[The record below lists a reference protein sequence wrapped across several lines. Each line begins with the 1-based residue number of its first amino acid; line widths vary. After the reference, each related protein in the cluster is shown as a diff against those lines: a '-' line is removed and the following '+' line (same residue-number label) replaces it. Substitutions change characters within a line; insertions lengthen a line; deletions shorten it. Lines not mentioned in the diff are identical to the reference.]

1 MDKEVAFEIDQY
13 VDAHKDEILADLARL
28 VRIPSVS
35 KPGGGAPAPFGEDC
49 ARVLAEAVAMAA
61 EKGMDAKNYDNWYA
75 LAVRGTG
82 AHTIGIFSHLD
93 VVEAG
98 SGWTFPPFEMT
109 EKDGWLFGR
118 GVADDKIAAVMG
130 MHTAKALDTLGLAP
144 HLQLLLFLGVN
155 EENGML
161 DIDRY
166 LQEHEQPEFNL
177 VPDFKFPGSIGETGV
192 IKFKLHTQRRFAC
205 LTGFRG
211 GEAGKRLPLNA
222 SASYTG
228 VEGGKLFAAAETQ
241 NGIAL
246 SGEGGVVHVTAEGRP
261 DSSWGAQDSVNAL
274 FALASFLSGNDAL
287 PDGDRSLLGVIAE
300 MTGAS
305 KGECF
310 AINRESPLFGATKC
324 TCTLAEETDSGLT
337 FHFDVRYPFEITGE
351 EIQTRISAFCA
362 QHGFELSGFQ
372 DTKPWLLNGEDPRL
386 NILCACWKDVSGR
399 DEKMGVGGGTYA
411 RKLKN
416 AVSYGPKDFSKCP
429 FIPKGHGEIHS
440 PDETRSVETVLNAV
454 KVYIR
459 AFVELDAYYGAM

>member
-1 MDKEVAFEIDQY
+1 MDKETAFAIDQY
-13 VDAHKDEILADLARL
+13 VDAHRDEILADLARL

-35 KPGGGAPAPFGEDC
+35 RPGGSAPAPFGEDC

-82 AHTIGIFSHLD
+82 AHTVGIFSHLD

-109 EKDGWLFGR
+109 EQDGWLFGR

-144 HLQLLLFLGVN
+144 GLRLMLFLGVN
-155 EENGML
+155 EEKGML
-161 DIDRY
+161 DMDRY
-166 LQEHEQPEFNL
+166 LQEHEPPEFNL

-192 IKFKLHTQRRFAC
+192 IKFQLHTRRQFAC

-211 GEAGKRLPLNA
+211 GEPGKRLPL
-222 SASYTG
+222 SACAVYTG
-228 VEGGKLFAAAETQ
+228 GEGGRLSAAAEAWESIT
-241 NGIAL
+241 L
-246 SGEGGVVHVTAEGRP
+246 SEEGRTVRVTAEGRP

-274 FALASFLSGNDAL
+274 FALTDFLSGSDAL
-287 PDGDRSLLGVIAE
+287 PAGDRALLGVIAE
-300 MTGAS
+300 MTGGS
-305 KGECF
+305 RGQCF
-310 AINRESPLFGATKC
+310 GIDRESALFGATKC
-324 TCTLAEETDSGLT
+324 TCTLAEEGDDGLT
-337 FHFDVRYPFEITGE
+337 LQFDVRYPFEITDG
-351 EIQTRISAFCA
+351 EIQDRISDFCA
-362 QHGFELSGFQ
+362 RHGFELSDFQ
-372 DTKPWLLNGEDPRL
+372 DTPPWLLDEEDPRL
-386 NILCACWKDVSGR
+386 DILCACWKDVSGR

-416 AVSYGPKDFSKCP
+416 AVSYGPKDLSRCP

-459 AFVELDAYYGAM
+459 AFVELDAYYAAL

>member
-1 MDKEVAFEIDQY
+1 
-13 VDAHKDEILADLARL
+13 
-28 VRIPSVS
+28 
-35 KPGGGAPAPFGEDC
+35 
-49 ARVLAEAVAMAA
+49 
-61 EKGMDAKNYDNWYA
+61 
-75 LAVRGTG
+75 
-82 AHTIGIFSHLD
+82 
-93 VVEAG
+93 
-98 SGWTFPPFEMT
+98 
-109 EKDGWLFGR
+109 
-118 GVADDKIAAVMG
+118 
-130 MHTAKALDTLGLAP
+130 
-144 HLQLLLFLGVN
+144 
-155 EENGML
+155 
-161 DIDRY
+161 
-166 LQEHEQPEFNL
+166 
-177 VPDFKFPGSIGETGV
+177 
-192 IKFKLHTQRRFAC
+192 
-205 LTGFRG
+205 
-211 GEAGKRLPLNA
+211 
-222 SASYTG
+222 
-228 VEGGKLFAAAETQ
+228 
-241 NGIAL
+241 
-246 SGEGGVVHVTAEGRP
+246 
-261 DSSWGAQDSVNAL
+261 
-274 FALASFLSGNDAL
+274 
-287 PDGDRSLLGVIAE
+287 

-386 NILCACWKDVSGR
+386 DILCACWKDVSGR